1 VSDGISVAGGG
12 IGQSVPRIEDDAL
25 LRGDGQFI
33 DDINVAGQVHAH
45 FLRSPHAHAM
55 IVRIDTEAAVAA
67 PGVVAVL
74 TGADLASDGV
84 GIMKSGYPVKNRD
97 GSPIAPPLWRAMAT
111 DCVRYVGDTIAVI
124 LAKTTAQAADAAA
137 LIEIDYD
144 ERPCVTDLTQASG
157 ANAPV
162 LWESLGSNIVLDWE
176 TGDKA
181 GSDAAFQRAA
191 HVTRLELV
199 NNRIMVNSLEPRG
212 ALAQY
217 DPLEDRY
224 TLYTTTQGSNEIRT
238 ALANGALGVPLE
250 KIRVVTPPDVGGG
263 FGIKNGLYPEQIV
276 TCWAAK
282 RIGRAVKWYPER
294 TDGFLTDYHAR
305 DHKMRGE
312 LALDADGKFL
322 ALQCHTQSNMGA
334 YLTGGAPIIPT
345 AGGTR
350 MLSNVYDIPTIYAE
364 TQCVF
369 TNTVP
374 IAAFRGAGKP
384 EFCYVVERLVDAAA
398 REMNIDP
405 AELRRRNMIAP
416 TAFPYKTATG
426 LTYDSGEF
434 AANMDEA
441 LERADHAALAARRAD
456 AESRGKLLGF
466 GFAAYTEPDGFK
478 DNRVSMQF
486 DPSGQLSVTLTG
498 HTNGQGHK
506 TVFSQ
511 IVAEKLGLS
520 FENIVV
526 HQGDTDRIGPGSGT
540 GGSRTT
546 TVAGGAIHHG
556 ALEIIAK
563 GKRIAAQMLEA
574 SEEDISFDDG
584 RFVISGTDRAL
595 DLTTIAK
602 ASFSNANLPAD
613 MGLGLE
619 AAYHYDARTY
629 SFPSGC
635 HTCELEI
642 DRDTGQVDITRY
654 QMVSDF
660 GVVINPMLVE
670 GQLHGGVVQGIG
682 QALNEESLYDSETG
696 QLITGSGMDYWT
708 PRARELP
715 NFDWAVNET
724 RCETNPL
731 GVKGCGESGPTA
743 ALPAVINAVVD
754 ALAPFG
760 VTHIDMPATPEKI
773 WRAIRGEAA

>member
-1 VSDGISVAGGG
+1 VSEGQAVANVG
-12 IGQSVPRIEDDAL
+12 IGRSVIRIEDDAL
-25 LRGDGQFI
+25 LRGAGQFI
-33 DDINVAGQVHAH
+33 DDINLPGQTHAH
-45 FLRSPHAHAM
+45 FLRSPHAHAV
-55 IVRIDTEAAVAA
+55 IARIDASAAEAA

-74 TGADLASDGV
+74 TGADLAADGI
-84 GIMKSGYPVKNRD
+84 GLISSGYPVKNKD
-97 GSPIAPPLWRAMAT
+97 GSPIQAPVWRAMAT
-111 DCVRYVGDTIAVI
+111 ERVRYVGDTVAVV
-124 LAKTTAQAADAAA
+124 LAETRIQAEDAAT
-137 LIEIDYD
+137 LIDIDY
-144 ERPCVTDLTQASG
+144 EELPCVTDPIQASQNDG
-157 ANAPV
+157 AV
-162 LWESLGSNIVLDWE
+162 IWEDFGSNVALDWE

-181 GSDAAFQRAA
+181 AVDAAFSRAA
-191 HVTRLELV
+191 HVTRLDVV

-212 ALAQY
+212 AVARY
-217 DPLEDRY
+217 DALDDRY
-224 TLYTTTQGSNEIRT
+224 TLYTTTQGSNEIRSS
-238 ALANGALGVPLE
+238 LAKSGLQVPLE
-250 KIRVVTPPDVGGG
+250 KIRVITPPDVGGG

-276 TCWAAK
+276 TSWAAK

-305 DHKMRGE
+305 DHRMHGE

-322 ALQCHTQSNMGA
+322 ALRCQTISNMGA

-350 MLSNVYDIPTIYAE
+350 MLTNVYRIDAIHAE

-384 EFCYVVERLVDAAA
+384 EFCHVVERLVDAAA
-398 REMNIDP
+398 REMAIDP
-405 AELRRRNMIAP
+405 AELRRRNMVAP
-416 TAFPYKTATG
+416 TDFPYTTATG
-426 LTYDSGEF
+426 LVYDSGEF
-434 AANMDEA
+434 AGNMDQA
-441 LERADHAALAARRAD
+441 LNLAGRDSVELRRAD
-456 AESRGKLLGF
+456 AAARGKLLGF
-466 GFAAYTEPDGFK
+466 GFSTYTEPDGFK

-486 DPSGQLSVTLTG
+486 DPTGQLSVTLTG

-511 IVAEKLGLS
+511 IVSEKLGLP
-520 FENIVV
+520 FENINVI
-526 HQGDTDRIGPGSGT
+526 QGDTDRIGPGSGS

-563 GKRIAAQMLEA
+563 GKRIAAHMLEA
-574 SEEDISFDDG
+574 SAEDISFDAG
-584 RFVISGTDRAL
+584 QFVITGTDRSI
-595 DLTTIAK
+595 DLVSVAT
-602 ASFSNANLPAD
+602 ASFSDANLPD
-613 MGLGLE
+613 DLGLGLE
-619 AAYHYDARTY
+619 AAHHYVARTY
-629 SFPSGC
+629 SFPCGC
-635 HTCELEI
+635 HVCEVEI
-642 DRDTGQVDITRY
+642 DQNTGMVDITRY

-682 QALNEESLYDSETG
+682 QALNEESLYDPVSG
-696 QLITGSGMDYWT
+696 QLVTGSGMDYWM
-708 PRARELP
+708 PRAREIP

-760 VTHIDMPATPEKI
+760 VTHIDMPATPERI
-773 WRAIRGEAA
+773 WRAINGKAA

>member
-1 VSDGISVAGGG
+1 MSKGSATAKFG
-12 IGQSVPRIEDDAL
+12 IGKPVARIEDDAL
-25 LRGDGQFI
+25 LRGAGQFI
-33 DDINVAGQVHAH
+33 DDINLPGQTHAH
-45 FLRSPHAHAM
+45 FLRSPHAHAV
-55 IVRIDTEAAVAA
+55 ISLIDASAAEAA

-74 TGADLASDGV
+74 TGADLAADGI
-84 GIMKSGYPVKNRD
+84 GLISSGYPVKNKD
-97 GSPIAPPLWRAMAT
+97 GSPIQAPVWRAMAT
-111 DCVRYVGDTIAVI
+111 ERVRYVGDTVAVI
-124 LAKTTAQAADAAA
+124 LAETRIQAEDAAP
-137 LIEIDYD
+137 LIDIDY
-144 ERPCVTDLTQASG
+144 EELPCVTDPIQASQNDG
-157 ANAPV
+157 AV
-162 LWESLGSNIVLDWE
+162 IWEDFGSNVALDWE

-181 GSDAAFQRAA
+181 AVDAAFARAA
-191 HVTRLELV
+191 HVTRLDVV

-212 ALAQY
+212 AVARY
-217 DPLEDRY
+217 DALDDRY
-224 TLYTTTQGSNEIRT
+224 TLYTTTQGSNEIRSS
-238 ALANGALGVPLE
+238 LAKSGLQVPLE
-250 KIRVVTPPDVGGG
+250 KVRVITPPDVGGG

-276 TCWAAK
+276 TSWAAK

-305 DHKMRGE
+305 DHRMHGE

-322 ALQCHTQSNMGA
+322 ALRCQTISNMGA

-350 MLSNVYDIPTIYAE
+350 MLTNVYRIAAVHAE

-384 EFCYVVERLVDAAA
+384 EFCHIVERLVDAAA
-398 REMNIDP
+398 REMATDP
-405 AELRRRNMIAP
+405 AELRRRNMVAP
-416 TAFPYKTATG
+416 TDFPYTTATG
-426 LTYDSGEF
+426 LVYDSGEF
-434 AANMDEA
+434 AGNMDQA
-441 LERADHAALAARRAD
+441 LSLAGRESVESRRAD
-456 AESRGKLLGF
+456 AAARGKLLGF
-466 GFAAYTEPDGFK
+466 GFSTYTEPDGFK

-486 DPSGQLSVTLTG
+486 DPTGQLSVTLTG
-498 HTNGQGHK
+498 HTNGQGHR

-511 IVAEKLGLS
+511 IVSEKLGLP
-520 FENIVV
+520 FENINVI
-526 HQGDTDRIGPGSGT
+526 QGDTDRIGPGSGS

-563 GKRIAAQMLEA
+563 GKRIAAHMLEA
-574 SEEDISFDDG
+574 SAEDISFDAG
-584 RFVISGTDRAL
+584 QFVITGTDRSI
-595 DLTTIAK
+595 DLVSVAT
-602 ASFSNANLPAD
+602 ASFSDANLPD
-613 MGLGLE
+613 DLGLGLE
-619 AAYHYDARTY
+619 AAHHYVARTY
-629 SFPSGC
+629 SFPCGC
-635 HTCELEI
+635 HVCEVEI
-642 DRDTGQVDITRY
+642 DQDTGMVDITRY

-682 QALNEESLYDSETG
+682 QALNEESLYDPVSG
-696 QLITGSGMDYWT
+696 QLVTGSGMDYWM
-708 PRARELP
+708 PRAREIP

-760 VTHIDMPATPEKI
+760 VTHIDMPATPERI
-773 WRAIRGEAA
+773 WRAINGKAA

>member
-1 VSDGISVAGGG
+1 MANVG
-12 IGQSVPRIEDDAL
+12 IGRSVIRIEDDAL
-25 LRGDGQFI
+25 LRGAGQFI
-33 DDINVAGQVHAH
+33 DDINLPGQTHAH
-45 FLRSPHAHAM
+45 FLRSPHAHAV
-55 IVRIDTEAAVAA
+55 IARIDASAAEAA

-74 TGADLASDGV
+74 TGADLAADGI
-84 GIMKSGYPVKNRD
+84 GLISSGYPVKNKD
-97 GSPIAPPLWRAMAT
+97 GSPIQAPVWRAMAT
-111 DCVRYVGDTIAVI
+111 ERVRYVGDTVAVV
-124 LAKTTAQAADAAA
+124 LAETRIQAEDAAT
-137 LIEIDYD
+137 LIDIDY
-144 ERPCVTDLTQASG
+144 EELPCVTDPIQASQNDG
-157 ANAPV
+157 AV
-162 LWESLGSNIVLDWE
+162 IWEDFGSNVALDWE

-181 GSDAAFQRAA
+181 AVDAAFSRAA
-191 HVTRLELV
+191 HVTRLDVV

-212 ALAQY
+212 AVARY
-217 DPLEDRY
+217 DALDDRY
-224 TLYTTTQGSNEIRT
+224 TLYTTTQGSNEIRSS
-238 ALANGALGVPLE
+238 LAKSGLQVPLE
-250 KIRVVTPPDVGGG
+250 KIRVITPPDVGGG

-276 TCWAAK
+276 TSWAAK

-305 DHKMRGE
+305 DHRMHGE

-322 ALQCHTQSNMGA
+322 ALRCQTISNMGA

-350 MLSNVYDIPTIYAE
+350 MLTNVYRIDAIHAE

-384 EFCYVVERLVDAAA
+384 EFCHVVERLVDAAA
-398 REMNIDP
+398 REMAIDP
-405 AELRRRNMIAP
+405 AELRRRNMVAP
-416 TAFPYKTATG
+416 TDFPYTTATG
-426 LTYDSGEF
+426 LVYDSGEF
-434 AANMDEA
+434 AGNMDQA
-441 LERADHAALAARRAD
+441 LNLAGRDSVELRRAD
-456 AESRGKLLGF
+456 AAARGKLLGF
-466 GFAAYTEPDGFK
+466 GFSTYTEPDGFK

-486 DPSGQLSVTLTG
+486 DPTGQLSVTLTG

-511 IVAEKLGLS
+511 IVSEKLGLP
-520 FENIVV
+520 FENINVI
-526 HQGDTDRIGPGSGT
+526 QGDTDRIGPGSGS

-563 GKRIAAQMLEA
+563 GKRIAAHMLEA
-574 SEEDISFDDG
+574 SAEDISFDAG
-584 RFVISGTDRAL
+584 QFVITGTDRSI
-595 DLTTIAK
+595 DLVSVAT
-602 ASFSNANLPAD
+602 ASFSDANLPD
-613 MGLGLE
+613 DLGLGLE
-619 AAYHYDARTY
+619 AAHHYVARTY
-629 SFPSGC
+629 SFPCGC
-635 HTCELEI
+635 HVCEVEI
-642 DRDTGQVDITRY
+642 DQNTGMVDITRY

-682 QALNEESLYDSETG
+682 QALNEESLYDPVSG
-696 QLITGSGMDYWT
+696 QLVTGSGMDYWM
-708 PRARELP
+708 PRAREIP

-760 VTHIDMPATPEKI
+760 VTHIDMPATPERI
-773 WRAIRGEAA
+773 WRAINGKAA